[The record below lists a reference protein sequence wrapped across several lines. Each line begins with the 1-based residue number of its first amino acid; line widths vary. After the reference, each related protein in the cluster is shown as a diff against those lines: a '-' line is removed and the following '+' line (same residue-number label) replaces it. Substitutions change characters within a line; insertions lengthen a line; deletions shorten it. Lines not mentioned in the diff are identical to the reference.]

1 MGARYERDTKG
12 KIINAAYRLFSA
24 KGYEATTVDEIVE
37 ASQTS
42 KGSFYHYF
50 ESKDALFSAMTF
62 VFDEAYQ
69 KLEEEMDPTLSSYEK
84 LIYLNREIF
93 AYIENSVMVDMLTRL
108 FATQLTTHGEKH
120 LLDRNRTYYR
130 LIRRIIEEGQHAGEL
145 STEFTVNEIVKDYST
160 LERGMLY
167 DWCLCDGEY
176 GLKRYA
182 QTRMPL
188 FLQTYLVKKEK

>member
-12 KIINAAYRLFSA
+12 KIISAAYRLFSA

-37 ASQTS
+37 ESQTS

-69 KLEEEMDPTLSSYEK
+69 KLEEAMDPTLSSYEK

-130 LIRRIIEEGQHAGEL
+130 LIRRIVEEGQHAGEL

-188 FLQTYLVKKEK
+188 FLQTYLVKKDK